1 MNNVCDYQTCINL
14 TFCAFIIKWCFYC
27 WKLLVILFLL
37 LFLTKG
43 IDMDM
48 VSTKRSNIVVYY
60 VFKGLW
66 RLLLTSFPDNTSNEG
81 FIKSLLFWFVLGG
94 WSNVGCILWYN
105 NNWAFG
111 THCFNHNF
119 VLDGPASGHLGKLG
133 ADYTINL

>member
-1 MNNVCDYQTCINL
+1 MWHYQTCINP

-37 LFLTKG
+37 FFLTKG

-48 VSTKRSNIVVYY
+48 ASTKRSNIVIYY

-81 FIKSLLFWFVLGG
+81 FIKSLLFWFVLRG
-94 WSNVGCILWYN
+94 WSNVGCNLWGFYGTIIAELLALIVLTTILSLMVLPVIISG
-105 NNWAFG
+105 NWEL
-111 THCFNHNF
+111 TT
-119 VLDGPASGHLGKLG
+119 L
-133 ADYTINL
+133 